1 MAIAMAYS
9 LLMLIISKT
18 NKIFTMKKI
27 FFSILLSGFFLSAV
41 SQESVLPTPA
51 QKGTMYIKNATIHV
65 GNGSVINNGV
75 IQIKDGKIEK
85 VGSDISVPADAKA
98 IDAKGKHV
106 YPGIILPIS
115 NLGLVEI
122 SAVRASSD
130 VREIGDM
137 NPNVR
142 SIVAYNTDSKVI
154 NTLRSQGVLMANI
167 VPQGTFLAGS
177 SSVVQLDAWNY
188 QDAAVKTDA
197 GMHLYMPSLMP
208 RPDFGRFGGGGGRFG
223 PQQGSTTDPV
233 KEGLNKIE
241 ELKSFFSQAKA
252 YFAEGAHK
260 ETNLKFEA
268 VKGLFDK
275 TQKFYVHGNTVRQ
288 MLVALDF
295 VKQFNFDVVIVGGS
309 DSWQIA
315 DLLKQHN
322 VSVVLSQMHS
332 LPTAEDDDVD
342 QPYKSAAAL
351 QKAGVT
357 FSISDDDPQT
367 RGKNILFNAGTAAT
381 YGLTKEEAL
390 QAITLN
396 AAKIM
401 GVADKAGSIEAGK
414 DANIVISEGDLL
426 DMRTSKVTAALIQ
439 GREIDLTDKHKL
451 LNDRFNKKYN
461 LKPTTPAKAF

>member
-1 MAIAMAYS
+1 
-9 LLMLIISKT
+9 
-18 NKIFTMKKI
+18 MKKI
-27 FFSILLSGFFLSAV
+27 ISSIVLGGFFLAAAA
-41 SQESVLPTPA
+41 QESVLPSPP
-51 QKGTMYIKNATIHV
+51 QKGIIFIKNATIHV
-65 GNGSVINNGV
+65 GNGTVINNGS
-75 IQIKDGKIEK
+75 IQIRDGKIEK
-85 VGSDISVPADAKA
+85 VGADIPMPQGNVKV
-98 IDAKGKHV
+98 IDAAGKQV
-106 YPGIILPIS
+106 YPGVILPVS

-122 SAVRASSD
+122 SSIRASAD

-154 NTLRSQGVLMANI
+154 NTLRSQGVLMANV
-167 VPQGTFLAGS
+167 VPQGSFLAGS

-188 QDAAVKTDA
+188 QDAAVKTDV

-223 PQQGSTTDPV
+223 PQQSSGTDPV
-233 KEGLNKIE
+233 KEGLAKIE
-241 ELKSFFSQAKA
+241 ELKSFFLQAKA
-252 YFAEGAHK
+252 YLAEPTHK
-260 ETNLKFEA
+260 ETNLKFES

-275 TQKFYVHGNTVRQ
+275 TQKFYVHANTVRQ
-288 MLVALDF
+288 MLVAIDF

-315 DLLKQHN
+315 DLLKQNN

-332 LPTAEDDDVD
+332 LPTSTDDDVD

-351 QKAGVT
+351 QKAGVV

-367 RGKNILFNAGTAAT
+367 RGKNILFNAGTAAA
-381 YGLTKEEAL
+381 YGLTKEQAL

-401 GVADKAGSIEAGK
+401 GVEDKAGSIEVGK
-414 DANIVISEGDLL
+414 DANIVISEGDIL
-426 DMRTSKVTAALIQ
+426 DMKSSKVTDALIQ
-439 GREIDLTDKHKL
+439 GREVDLTDKHKL
-451 LNDRFNKKYN
+451 LNDRFNKKYD
-461 LKPTTPAKAF
+461 LKKTTAPPKPF